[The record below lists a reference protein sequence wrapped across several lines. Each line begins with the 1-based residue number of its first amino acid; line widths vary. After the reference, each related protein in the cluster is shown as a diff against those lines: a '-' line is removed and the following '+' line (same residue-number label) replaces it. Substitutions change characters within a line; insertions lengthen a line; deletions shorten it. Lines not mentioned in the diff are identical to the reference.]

1 MLAVSGMASRHLP
14 LWRDSFY
21 RGFKFPRPLFL
32 ILLDRLTLASGI
44 PMGMPLAARPFEY
57 DGSKH
62 WAREDEGMRIVFYG
76 DSLTEG
82 IPGVSVFA
90 ALEARLPEHELTNCG
105 KGGDTVTS
113 LHHRIARSELRDPV
127 DIAVLWVGV
136 NDVLAKL
143 TSSHSLLKRLMRQPR
158 AKDLAMFRDAYGRT
172 LELLQTRA
180 GKILAVSPLLI
191 GEDLSNPWNR
201 EIENLCKSIA
211 SVSASFDHVHY
222 LDLRAVLIDRL
233 KGERTTD
240 YVPKSV
246 TGIACEALF
255 LRTLARV
262 DAVASNRGL
271 RFTLDGVH
279 LNSRGV
285 EVVREAFVKAIRDL
299 C

>member
-1 MLAVSGMASRHLP
+1 
-14 LWRDSFY
+14 
-21 RGFKFPRPLFL
+21 
-32 ILLDRLTLASGI
+32 
-44 PMGMPLAARPFEY
+44 
-57 DGSKH
+57 
-62 WAREDEGMRIVFYG
+62 MRIVFYG

-82 IPGVSVFA
+82 IPGASVFE
-90 ALEARLPEHELTNCG
+90 ALEARLPEHELRNCG

-113 LHHRIARSELRDPV
+113 LYRRIARSELRDPV

-143 TSSHSLLKRLMRQPR
+143 TSSHSMLKRLMRQPR
-158 AKDLAMFRDAYGRT
+158 AGDVAEFRDTYGRT
-172 LELLQTRA
+172 LELLRKRA

-201 EIENLCKSIA
+201 EIENLCKIIA
-211 SVSASFDHVHY
+211 SFSASFGHVRY
-222 LDLRAVLIDRL
+222 LDLRADLVDRL
-233 KGERTTD
+233 KGEQTSD

-255 LRTLARV
+255 LRTPARV
-262 DAVASNRGL
+262 DAVASGRGL

-279 LNSRGV
+279 LNSSGV
-285 EVVREAFVKAIRDL
+285 EAVGEAFVKAIRDL